1 MRMTKGVEWALH
13 TLLNL
18 DTVGGGPIGGATLA
32 EAHGLPGPYL
42 VKQLQQLTRAGLLAS
57 VPGPRGGFRLARPIS
72 EITLLDVVE
81 AIEGDALLFHCS
93 EIRCGGRI
101 GELAP
106 PPAGPCPVKSA
117 MRRAEEALREALAA
131 QTLADVKADIDRDPA
146 IGQAIRA
153 AFD

>member
-1 MRMTKGVEWALH
+1 MSCSFESMHAGTRWLH
-13 TLLNL
+13 EPVL
-18 DTVGGGPIGGATLA
+18 DTVVGGPVGGATLA

-42 VKQLQQLTRAGLLAS
+42 VKQLQQPTRAGPLAS

-106 PPAGPCPVKSA
+106 PRGAVPGQVGDAPGGRGPARGAGGPDARGRQGGHRP
-117 MRRAEEALREALAA
+117 
-131 QTLADVKADIDRDPA
+131 
-146 IGQAIRA
+146 
-153 AFD
+153 